1 MRWPLST
8 RGATQGRMSVG
19 ARLGGHRGRRGT
31 RNGSGMGSD
40 ESGRRTVGAW
50 RAAPPRA
57 VDLRRARQ
65 PEIEILAAAA
75 FDFLLSVHV
84 CVASPELDY
93 AEYDVGR
100 DWIVAA
106 RARCAERDPRAL
118 ELLDRSFGGTVA
130 GALHATLIALVGL
143 APAPR
148 ESGDFLG
155 WLATV
160 PVAQVLEALLD
171 QEGLGDDWR
180 DLLRAALKPGRGA
193 AARDA
198 RSRLVARYAAG
209 AQPTVAA
216 LLADPEGARREL
228 VNALRVWDEVVFS
241 PERERVLPLLEREA
255 VILNRQRSE
264 LPPDRFLRVAMRGVE
279 WERPAAALRKIVFAP
294 SYFCR
299 PAVYY
304 HFWHGTLTFCLP
316 VEPAILAAEQ
326 GESDPRAPGE
336 ETLRFFEALGDGTR
350 LRILRLLAEREM
362 YLTELAERLGLTKA
376 TTKHHM
382 VRLRAAGFVTLYDR
396 DRMTFYALRPGIS
409 RTAARLIDE
418 YLRGAS
424 PPAGE

>member
-1 MRWPLST
+1 
-8 RGATQGRMSVG
+8 
-19 ARLGGHRGRRGT
+19 
-31 RNGSGMGSD
+31 MGSD
-40 ESGRRTVGAW
+40 DSGQGTESES
-50 RAAPPRA
+50 RAAPPRV
-57 VDLRRARQ
+57 VDLRRARR

-93 AEYDVGR
+93 ADYDVGR

-106 RARCAERDPRAL
+106 RARCAERDPHAL
-118 ELLDRSFGGTVA
+118 ELLDRTFGGITP
-130 GALHATLIALVGL
+130 GALHATLIALVAL

-148 ESGDFLG
+148 GSGEFLD
-155 WLATV
+155 WLASV

-180 DLLRAALKPGRGA
+180 DLLRAALKSGRGG
-193 AARDA
+193 ARREA
-198 RSRLVARYAAG
+198 RARLVARYTIG

-216 LLADPEGARREL
+216 LLADAEGARREL
-228 VNALRVWDEVVFS
+228 VDVLRVWDEVVFA

-255 VILNRQRSE
+255 AILNRQRSE
-264 LPPDRFLRVAMRGVE
+264 LPPDRFLRLAMRGVE
-279 WERPAAALRKIVFAP
+279 WEHPATPLRKIIFAP
-294 SYFCR
+294 SYYCR

-316 VEPAILAAEQ
+316 VEPAILEAEH

-336 ETLRFFEALGDGTR
+336 ETQRFFEVLGDGTR

-396 DRMTFYALRPGIS
+396 DRMTYYALRPGIS
-409 RTAARLIDE
+409 RTAARLIDD
-418 YLRGAS
+418 YLHAAH
-424 PPAGE
+424 PHDGE

>member
-1 MRWPLST
+1 
-8 RGATQGRMSVG
+8 
-19 ARLGGHRGRRGT
+19 
-31 RNGSGMGSD
+31 MGSD
-40 ESGRRTVGAW
+40 DSGRVADGVS

-75 FDFLLSVHV
+75 FDFLLSLHV

-93 AEYDVGR
+93 ADYDVGH
-100 DWIVAA
+100 DWIVAS
-106 RARCAERDPRAL
+106 RARCAERDARAL
-118 ELLDRSFGGTVA
+118 ELLDRTFGGVA
-130 GALHATLIALVGL
+130 PGALHATLIALVVL

-148 ESGDFLG
+148 DSADFLD
-155 WLATV
+155 WLASV

-180 DLLRAALKPGRGA
+180 DLLQAALKPARGT

-198 RSRLVARYAAG
+198 SARLVGRYAEG
-209 AQPTVAA
+209 TQPTVAA

-228 VNALRVWDEVVFS
+228 VGALRVWDEVVFA
-241 PERERVLPLLEREA
+241 PERDHVLPLLERETA
-255 VILNRQRSE
+255 ILMRQRAE
-264 LPPDRFLRVAMRGVE
+264 LPYDRFLRLAMRGVE
-279 WERPAAALRKIVFAP
+279 WQRPAAALRKIVFAP
-294 SYFCR
+294 SFFCR

-326 GESDPRAPGE
+326 GESDPRAPAD

-396 DRMTFYALRPGIS
+396 DRMTYYALRPGIS
-409 RTAARLIDE
+409 RTAARLIDD
-418 YLRGAS
+418 YLRGARS
-424 PPAGE
+424 RSGD

>member
-1 MRWPLST
+1 MD
-8 RGATQGRMSVG
+8 
-19 ARLGGHRGRRGT
+19 
-31 RNGSGMGSD
+31 SD
-40 ESGRRTVGAW
+40 ESGRGTGGAS

-93 AEYDVGR
+93 ADYDVGR
-100 DWIVAA
+100 DWIVSA
-106 RARCAERDPRAL
+106 RAHCADRDPRAL
-118 ELLDRSFGGTVA
+118 ELLDRTFGGTVP

-148 ESGDFLG
+148 ESADFLD
-155 WLATV
+155 WLASV

-180 DLLRAALKPGRGA
+180 DLLHAALKPGRGTLP
-193 AARDA
+193 RDA
-198 RSRLVARYAAG
+198 RARLVARYAAG
-209 AQPTVAA
+209 TQPTVAA

-228 VNALRVWDEVVFS
+228 VGALRVWDEVVFA
-241 PERERVLPLLEREA
+241 PERVRVLPLLDREA
-255 VILNRQRSE
+255 AILIRQRAE
-264 LPPDRFLRVAMRGVE
+264 LPLDRFLRLAMRGVE
-279 WERPAAALRKIVFAP
+279 WERPAMALRKIVFAP

-316 VEPAILAAEQ
+316 VEPAILVAEQ
-326 GESDPRAPGE
+326 GERDPRAPAD

-350 LRILRLLAEREM
+350 LRILRLLSEREM
-362 YLTELAERLGLTKA
+362 YLTELADRLGLTKA

-382 VRLRAAGFVTLYDR
+382 VRLRAAGFVTLHDR
-396 DRMTFYALRPGIS
+396 DRMTYYALRPGIS
-409 RTAARLIDE
+409 RTAARLIED
-418 YLRGAS
+418 YLRGAR
-424 PPAGE
+424 PPEDE